1 MLLAIPAKGA
11 GFRAGVTMQN
21 VPSLFDSDNLPRTD
35 DFAAVATSADAFEQT
50 SDALAAGGL
59 KIGPDEL
66 ADRLVAKA
74 HADGSFIDFAVKYED
89 ADTALTVARAWSG
102 VSLKLMPE
110 QAPALE
116 LLAAAPERARLQG
129 TEAELAKRR
138 SAVSD
143 MGGPALI
150 GQAVGGQIGVIATE
164 YQTRIAAIAAKG
176 VERTNLQTA
185 LDSLR
190 TAVRDGAVLSSSQLR
205 VVLAGV
211 LPADVPLDWSLS
223 AEQAATALE
232 IRLRAVDGSVASM
245 QQEAQFLQTAL
256 DQKSGD
262 LQRAMAEMQAAE
274 DNYQAAA
281 RVVQSYQ
288 VAASTIQAEAT
299 LLQSPH
305 INRGG
310 ALEWATRLSVAVAIA
325 LVMSILGVLF
335 LSRVRGRNAG
345 SVVVSRGAGARPV
358 PQPAPTPRRQN
369 TAVLNRRRRVARHP
383 AEALFAALATVLLAG
398 LLGTF
403 AARQRSRIR
412 ATLPRR
418 R

>member
-1 MLLAIPAKGA
+1 
-11 GFRAGVTMQN
+11 
-21 VPSLFDSDNLPRTD
+21 
-35 DFAAVATSADAFEQT
+35 
-50 SDALAAGGL
+50 
-59 KIGPDEL
+59 
-66 ADRLVAKA
+66 
-74 HADGSFIDFAVKYED
+74 
-89 ADTALTVARAWSG
+89 
-102 VSLKLMPE
+102 
-110 QAPALE
+110 
-116 LLAAAPERARLQG
+116 
-129 TEAELAKRR
+129 
-138 SAVSD
+138 
-143 MGGPALI
+143 
-150 GQAVGGQIGVIATE
+150 
-164 YQTRIAAIAAKG
+164 
-176 VERTNLQTA
+176 
-185 LDSLR
+185 
-190 TAVRDGAVLSSSQLR
+190 
-205 VVLAGV
+205 
-211 LPADVPLDWSLS
+211 
-223 AEQAATALE
+223 
-232 IRLRAVDGSVASM
+232 M

-335 LSRVRGRNAG
+335 LSRVRGRNAR

-369 TAVLNRRRRVARHP
+369 TAVLNRRRRVARHR